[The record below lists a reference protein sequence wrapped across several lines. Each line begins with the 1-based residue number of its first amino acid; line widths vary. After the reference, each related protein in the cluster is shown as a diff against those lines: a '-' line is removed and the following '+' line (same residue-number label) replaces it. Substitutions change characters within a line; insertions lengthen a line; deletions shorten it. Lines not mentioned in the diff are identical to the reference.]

1 MYRIILVTN
10 EGNPLT
16 ASAIEEAKAAGIPH
30 RDWTQLPESVL
41 PHLKALPATIAMKF
55 PEKRI
60 DCVSYGVPSLS
71 ALTALKKLTEE
82 YENLNKTEGK

>member
-1 MYRIILVTN
+1 MYRLILVTN

-41 PHLKALPATIAMKF
+41 PHLKALPAIIAMKF
-55 PEKRI
+55 PEQI
-60 DCVSYGVPSLS
+60 ISSVTYGAPSPVII
-71 ALTALKKLTEE
+71 KKLKEAYE
-82 YENLNKTEGK
+82 YLDKTEGK